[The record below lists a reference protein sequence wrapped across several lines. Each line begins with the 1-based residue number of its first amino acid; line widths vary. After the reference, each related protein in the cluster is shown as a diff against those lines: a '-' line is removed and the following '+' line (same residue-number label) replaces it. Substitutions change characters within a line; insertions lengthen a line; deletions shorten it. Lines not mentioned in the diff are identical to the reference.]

1 MSGTLTDRP
10 MIDFRKQLFADE
22 RDDVERL
29 LAGQVCRCTGY
40 EPIIAAILET
50 AERRRAGA

>member
-1 MSGTLTDRP
+1 MATEDLLARGEP
-10 MIDFRKQLFADE
+10 VE
-22 RDDVERL
+22 RADVERL

-50 AERRRAGA
+50 AERRRAEA